1 MIAGTNSSN
10 VADSSRNI
18 PVMTEIEQQQLAVW
32 NATRRDYSRDAGIP
46 QLVAL
51 QALATPDA
59 IALVVEEQMLNYYD
73 LNRRANQ
80 LAHHLNTL
88 GVGPEVL
95 VGICIE
101 RSLDMV
107 VGLLGILK
115 AGGAY
120 VPLDPTYPKERLAFM
135 MADARAPVL
144 LTQAR
149 LVEALPPHAA
159 SMVRIDSDWPK
170 IASGP
175 ELAPS
180 SGVRDRHL
188 AYVIY
193 TSGSTGK

>member
-88 GVGPEVL
+88 GVGPDVL
-95 VGICIE
+95 VGLCVE

-120 VPLDPTYPKERLAFM
+120 VPLDPAFPAERLAFM
-135 MADARAPVL
+135 LEDAQAPVL
-144 LTQAR
+144 VTQQHLAD
-149 LVEALPPHAA
+149 LLPESEA
-159 SMVRIDSDWPK
+159 VRIRLDADAPAIARQPATAPDS
-170 IASGP
+170 G
-175 ELAPS
+175 
-180 SGVRDRHL
+180 
-188 AYVIY
+188 
-193 TSGSTGK
+193 